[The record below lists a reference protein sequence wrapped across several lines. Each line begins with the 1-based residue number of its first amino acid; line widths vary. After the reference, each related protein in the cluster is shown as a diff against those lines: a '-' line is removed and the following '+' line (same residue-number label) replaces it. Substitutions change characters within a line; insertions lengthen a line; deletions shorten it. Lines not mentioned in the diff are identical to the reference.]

1 MEQSKT
7 SMTMDERVRRAARV
21 TWLSVAVNVVLMAG
35 KFVVGVLGH
44 SAAMVADAVHSA
56 SDFVTDFAVM
66 VGMRLAGRPQD
77 EDHPYGHGKYETL
90 AAVIVGVAL
99 CGVGLMISFH
109 AGEALWAA
117 AVHGRYPQRP
127 ELMAL
132 WAGLVSIAAKE
143 VLYQLTVRVARQT
156 ENDALLA
163 NAWHH
168 RSDAFSSIA
177 TSAGA
182 GAAAL
187 FGGKWVLLDPI
198 AAIAVGVILLK
209 IAWEIVRDSLDKL
222 MEHGMSEAENAHIL
236 ELIHSIPGLF
246 EPHHLRSRRV
256 GTVAVI
262 EVHFRVDPEMTVRE
276 SHEIASHAE
285 HLLED
290 AFGRDAI
297 VTIHVE
303 PLKGDFGTCSH

>member
-1 MEQSKT
+1 M
-7 SMTMDERVRRAARV
+7 
-21 TWLSVAVNVVLMAG
+21 
-35 KFVVGVLGH
+35 
-44 SAAMVADAVHSA
+44 
-56 SDFVTDFAVM
+56 
-66 VGMRLAGRPQD
+66 
-77 EDHPYGHGKYETL
+77 
-90 AAVIVGVAL
+90 
-99 CGVGLMISFH
+99 
-109 AGEALWAA
+109 
-117 AVHGRYPQRP
+117 
-127 ELMAL
+127 
-132 WAGLVSIAAKE
+132 
-143 VLYQLTVRVARQT
+143 LYQLTVRVARQT

-198 AAIAVGVILLK
+198 AAIAVGIILLK

-276 SHEIASHAE
+276 SHELASHAE

-290 AFGRDAI
+290 AFGHDAI
-297 VTIHVE
+297 ITIHVE
-303 PLKGDFGTCSH
+303 PLKGDFGVCSF